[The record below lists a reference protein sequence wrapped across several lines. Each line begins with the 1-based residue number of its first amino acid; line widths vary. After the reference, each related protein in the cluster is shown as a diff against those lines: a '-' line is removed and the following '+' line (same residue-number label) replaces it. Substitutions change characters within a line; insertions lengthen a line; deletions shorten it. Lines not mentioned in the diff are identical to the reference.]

1 MSKKENPAVVT
12 QSFRVPAR
20 NVYNHDCAVRF
31 DTTMGFI
38 NPLKSFEMNPA
49 ERIRVSP
56 SALIRTEPALAP
68 IFGRARCRIYAFWVP
83 YHIYVPEMYTNGKM
97 EDVELPSWTFDSTL
111 QNATIVAIRNSEIS
125 SDEYNEDY
133 RNTFVQPNT
142 LLDRLG
148 WPVNWTPV
156 SLFTASEYWE
166 TYNFGS
172 PVGATY
178 KFNTTDVLATWDIF
192 RNYFAD
198 RNRDVFPLITRNLD
212 DSGLPDGF
220 KAEDINLSAIDNFY
234 RQRMY
239 CDSSAQKFKYW
250 LIGTNAFPTYD
261 KVGELTG
268 LMNFEHAKYMPPIKP
283 YMPDINSAFA
293 SNTAY
298 EEAVA
303 KSIVKVANQNGNEGI
318 SMQSLLDGQRMYNF
332 LNKVVATGG
341 QLDEMIR
348 AEFGVDVSAELDIP
362 MFLRMWSF
370 DLGFDTI
377 YGTGDASTGEMRG
390 RGLGA
395 LGNAK
400 ALNFTAKHHGKVMFF
415 MTIEPY
421 VDYYQGFSPFISKT
435 SLTDLFWPS
444 FDRIG
449 WQPLLRS
456 QLDVVNFTPTVLA
469 VNGTDIY
476 GGESVNPFEQQVG
489 VQPAYTEYKG
499 EVSRLG
505 GAFAGGNLAYWT
517 FGRDFANDEGF
528 MNVPYGSVT
537 SLQTTYINPFV
548 FNRAFVDVSAD
559 GMPYLCEVAFD
570 CNIKRVISRGQLEN
584 F

>member
-1 MSKKENPAVVT
+1 MAKENPAVVT
-12 QSFRVPAR
+12 QTFRVPAR
-20 NVYNHDCAVRF
+20 NLYNHDCAVRF
-31 DTTMGFI
+31 DTSMGFI

-68 IFGRARCRIYAFWVP
+68 ILGRARCRIYAFWVP
-83 YHIYVPEMYTNGKM
+83 YHLYVPEMYTNGKI
-97 EDVELPSWTFDSTL
+97 EEVELPSWSFDSTL
-111 QNATIVAIRNSEIS
+111 QNGSIAAIRNNEIS
-125 SDEYNEDY
+125 TDEYNEDY
-133 RNTFVQPNT
+133 RHSFIQPNT

-148 WPVNWTPV
+148 WPVDWTPA
-156 SLFTASEYWE
+156 SLFTAEEFYE
-166 TYNFGS
+166 AYTFGS
-172 PVGATY
+172 PVGPTY

-198 RNRDVFPLITRNLD
+198 RNRDVYPLLTRNLD

-220 KAEDINLSAIDNFY
+220 RAEDITLEALDKFY
-234 RQRMY
+234 RLRQYYDESTRSY
-239 CDSSAQKFKYW
+239 NYW
-250 LIGTNAFPTYD
+250 SFSTNTFATAS
-261 KVGELTG
+261 KVQNLVGFT
-268 LMNFEHAKYMPPIKP
+268 HALYMPPIKP
-283 YMPDINSAFA
+283 YMPDLNSAFA

-298 EEAVA
+298 EEAIA
-303 KSIVKVANQNGNEGI
+303 KSIVRVANQNGTEGI

-332 LNKVVATGG
+332 LNKVIATGG

-377 YGTGDASTGEMRG
+377 FGTGDASTGEMRG

-395 LGNAK
+395 LSKAK
-400 ALNFTAKHHGKVMFF
+400 SLNFTAKHHGKVMFF

-421 VDYYQGFSPFISKT
+421 VDYYQGFSPFATKT
-435 SLTDLFWPS
+435 RLTDLFWPS
-444 FDRIG
+444 FDRLG

-456 QLDVVNFTPTVLA
+456 QLDAVNFERTVVA

-476 GGESVNPFEQQVG
+476 GGEQVNAFEQQVG

-517 FGRDFANDEGF
+517 FGRDYASDEGF
-528 MNVPYGSVT
+528 VNADYGAVT

-548 FNRAFVDVSAD
+548 FNRAFVDVSPD

-570 CNIKRVISRGQLEN
+570 CSIKRVISRSQLEN